1 MNNLKFYQ
9 ISANYIN
16 FLSFYAPHLFHN
28 RNSSQKYDRKYIG
41 IILNI
46 NNMDYFAPLSSFK
59 IKHNK
64 MKEKLDFIKIKN
76 YAVINLNCMFPVPA
90 TEYKYVDFSQEKD
103 ISYQKLLL
111 AEYRYVKSIQNKI
124 KTNAKSLYKL
134 KTKGSETPLTKRC
147 NDFLLLE
154 KMCNKYT
161 L

>member
-28 RNSSQKYDRKYIG
+28 RNSSQKHDRK
-41 IILNI
+41 
-46 NNMDYFAPLSSFK
+46 FK

>member
-28 RNSSQKYDRKYIG
+28 RNSSQKHDRKYIG

-90 TEYKYVDFSQEKD
+90 TEYKS
-103 ISYQKLLL
+103 
-111 AEYRYVKSIQNKI
+111 
-124 KTNAKSLYKL
+124 
-134 KTKGSETPLTKRC
+134 
-147 NDFLLLE
+147 
-154 KMCNKYT
+154 
-161 L
+161 